1 MNAIFLL
8 IVTVID
14 IYVWMIIAMA
24 IMSWLVAFNVV
35 NRQNRF
41 VSVVGE
47 FLFKITEPVLG
58 PIRRFLPN
66 FGGFDISPIILIL
79 VLWFLRNL
87 LVHDIVSQPPS
98 ML

>member
-1 MNAIFLL
+1 MNAFFLL

-24 IMSWLVAFNVV
+24 IMSWLVAFNVI

-66 FGGFDISPIILIL
+66 FGGFDISPIVLIL

-87 LVHDIVSQPPS
+87 LVHDIAPS

>member
-1 MNAIFLL
+1 MQAIFML

-14 IYVWMIIAMA
+14 IYVWIIIAMA
-24 IMSWLVAFNVV
+24 IMSWLVAFNVI

-47 FLFKITEPVLG
+47 FLFKITEPVLA

-66 FGGFDISPIILIL
+66 FGGFDISPIVLIL
-79 VLWFLRNL
+79 VLWFIRNL
-87 LVHDIVSQPPS
+87 LVHDIAPS

>member
-87 LVHDIVSQPPS
+87 LVHDIAPS